1 MVSVLSFVLGA
12 FGASAQHTGADA
24 DHRRDRPLRHEYPGD
39 TCRAEP
45 AVRRVA
51 EQLRN
56 VGAYQQGVRERVGAV
71 DRYHVCAV
79 ELADRDTRFPLVFGA
94 SVLPRSGNVNFAPRR
109 SQRVLE
115 LRAVDPTAL
124 AAGGSHLDP
133 VRPLPQQLDR
143 HAALHRDSDR
153 EAAARTG
160 VEIDVRVFDHD
171 FNRCPR
177 VCRRD
182 GQHSQQEATNG
193 QGSKHGLNL
202 RVPGTD
208 GSNIVH

>member
-1 MVSVLSFVLGA
+1 VIVLAGIGDAAAGDIVNGKKAWGDGSEI
-12 FGASAQHTGADA
+12 TGT
-24 DHRRDRPLRHEYPGD
+24 RPLAPVTTTGQTTVYRTGD
-39 TCRAEP
+39 DGT
-45 AVRRVA
+45 
-51 EQLRN
+51 
-56 VGAYQQGVRERVGAV
+56 YQKGVRERVGAV

-79 ELADRDTRFPLVFGA
+79 ELADRDTRFPPVFGA
-94 SVLPRSGNVNFAPRR
+94 SVLTRSGKVNFARPG

-143 HAALHRDSDR
+143 HAALHRDRDR

-182 GQHSQQEATNG
+182 GQHSQQEATYG
-193 QGSKHGLNL
+193 QGSKHGPNL
-202 RVPGTD
+202 RVPGTEWR
-208 GSNIVH
+208 NIVH